1 MQTDKDWRTSATVP
15 DVDAGG
21 ADWTALGYDD
31 SAWNPATEIAANG
44 DPPWG
49 AVLGTSAAKWIWSA
63 PVPADTANKP
73 NLETT
78 YARRTFYFSLD
89 GSTIAPAPACP
100 AP

>member
-1 MQTDKDWRTSATVP
+1 M
-15 DVDAGG
+15 GHG
-21 ADWTALGYDD
+21 AR
-31 SAWNPATEIAANG
+31 
-44 DPPWG
+44 
-49 AVLGTSAAKWIWSA
+49 VWIGLLA
-63 PVPADTANKP
+63 IGTANKP